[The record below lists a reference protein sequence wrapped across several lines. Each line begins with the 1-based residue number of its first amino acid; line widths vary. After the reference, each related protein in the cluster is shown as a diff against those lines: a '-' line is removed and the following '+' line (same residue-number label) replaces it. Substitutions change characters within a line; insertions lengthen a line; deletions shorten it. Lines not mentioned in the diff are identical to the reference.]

1 MNASVKIGVMIERS
15 NTSMHQ
21 LLFKRLSIAEILGI
35 TTTIAFVSAAPHF
48 LFFAI
53 LLFAFVSPLFLGI
66 AWAGSSRSTFRVCYR
81 QWIAFCGSVSLA
93 AIPSYGVVGIGLF
106 FFSLASV
113 VAYIPL
119 FTSD

>member
-1 MNASVKIGVMIERS
+1 MIERS
-15 NTSMHQ
+15 NTSMRH

-35 TTTIAFVSAAPHF
+35 TTTVAFVSAAPHS

-66 AWAGSSRSTFRVCYR
+66 AWAGTSTSTFRVYYR

-93 AIPSYGVVGIGLF
+93 AIPGYGVVGIGLF
-106 FFSLASV
+106 FFSVASAIV
-113 VAYIPL
+113 YIPL
-119 FTSD
+119 FSSD